1 MAEIKQIK
9 LPNGNIY
16 DIYDAHA
23 LRKYHNLEINWEKQT
38 DFIPSQGEIIIYDRE
53 TLPNG
58 LIMPNAVVDSKGNS
72 LLSSGRTTPYTY
84 ERFKI
89 GDGVSDVNTLPFVV
103 SSITNAE
110 IDTICGTTLGFN

>member
-9 LPNGNIY
+9 LPNGNTY

-23 LRKYHNLEINWEKQT
+23 LRKYHDLEINWEKQT
-38 DFIPSQGEIIIYDRE
+38 DFIPSQGELIVYDIDN
-53 TLPNG
+53 TH
-58 LIMPNAVVDSKGNS
+58 S
-72 LLSSGRTTPYTY
+72 Y

-103 SSITNAE
+103 IPITNAE
-110 IDTICGTTLGFN
+110 IDTICGTTIQLAEDVTL